1 MLHVHDLVDYVSE
14 EAVQA
19 GRNAARYLLEGRSP
33 EQKEIPLT
41 VAGAVRYT
49 VPCTFSPQRME
60 AETVVRF
67 RVGRNLRDAL
77 VRVTADG
84 KELLRRKRPVMAPG
98 EMEQV
103 KLKREWFTG
112 QEKEIVVEALEAKEA
127 Q

>member
-1 MLHVHDLVDYVSE
+1 M
-14 EAVQA
+14 
-19 GRNAARYLLEGRSP
+19 
-33 EQKEIPLT
+33 
-41 VAGAVRYT
+41 
-49 VPCTFSPQRME
+49 
-60 AETVVRF
+60 
-67 RVGRNLRDAL
+67 
-77 VRVTADG
+77 RVTADG